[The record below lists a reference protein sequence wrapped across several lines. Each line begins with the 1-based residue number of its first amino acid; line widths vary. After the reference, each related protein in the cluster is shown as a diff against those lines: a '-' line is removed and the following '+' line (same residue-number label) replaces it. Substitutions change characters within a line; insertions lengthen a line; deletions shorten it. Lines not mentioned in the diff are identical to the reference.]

1 MKKSID
7 EELIALGEKIAKNY
21 RLIVAVAAFLY
32 GCFIFVN
39 TQAQHS
45 QAILAIQNQ
54 HSHDIAELR
63 ASHTKLQERVTLNE
77 KNFNMTS
84 VKLDTILN
92 RISTDLQFIK
102 QKLIEKGMK

>member
-45 QAILAIQNQ
+45 QAILTIKNQNSQ
-54 HSHDIAELR
+54 DIAELR
-63 ASHTKLQERVTLNE
+63 ASHIKLEETVTQN
-77 KNFNMTS
+77 
-84 VKLDTILN
+84 
-92 RISTDLQFIK
+92 
-102 QKLIEKGMK
+102 